1 MNAAS
6 LSPGSPAQSA
16 RQVLLWILVFILGLG
31 LLSFGIH
38 SLTQKNNLGSDY
50 YIYYVAGRTLFIDH
64 QNPYSDA
71 VATLVQLSVFKRLA
85 KPGEDQVGFAYPP
98 YAFLPAVATFW
109 LPFDW
114 GQAIW
119 MALNLL
125 ALMSAI
131 YLAFPKAKKWAAVSF
146 LFFFPVSFALILG
159 NFNILVTA
167 IIILAYGIIT
177 TNQALP
183 RPTQVILGVL
193 LAWATVKP
201 QFAWLF
207 IAFLLIAA
215 FRKRFWPVL
224 ISFCAGMLAL
234 LAFSFMVLPGWPM
247 AWFER
252 LTKYQVY
259 LQTWLILTFF
269 LKSFLSLNT
278 AEVITWI
285 TAAACWGGSA
295 WFYLEWWQ
303 GKLSDLVMMAWAG
316 LLIFLFHP
324 RGVSYEHIT
333 FLIPLLI
340 WVCSTNP
347 LPRLAVAIF
356 WFGSLA
362 ASWVIFVVS
371 RFPAAPDTVSEW
383 TFFFYVGWFV
393 WLMLPYITQIN
404 RSHQKIAPQTVTS
417 QKDDPYFRG

>member
-1 MNAAS
+1 MSAVS
-6 LSPGSPAQSA
+6 LSPRPPAPSA
-16 RQVLLWILVFILGLG
+16 RQVMLWIFVFFLGTG
-31 LLSFGIH
+31 LLSFGVH
-38 SLTQKNNLGSDY
+38 TLTQNNNLGSDY
-50 YIYYVAGRTLFIDH
+50 FIYYVAGRTLFIDH

-71 VATLVQLSVFKRLA
+71 VATQVQLSVFKRLA
-85 KPGEDQVGFAYPP
+85 NPGEDQVGFAYPP
-98 YAFLPAVATFW
+98 YAFLPAIPTFW

-119 MALNLL
+119 MAFNLL

-131 YLAFPKAKKWAAVSF
+131 YLAFPSAKKWAAISF

-159 NFNILVTA
+159 NFNILVTS
-167 IIILAYGIIT
+167 IIILAYGILT
-177 TNQALP
+177 SNQTLA
-183 RPTQVILGVL
+183 RPTQIILGLL

-207 IAFLLIAA
+207 IGFLLIVSV
-215 FRKRFWPVL
+215 RKRFWPL
-224 ISFCAGMLAL
+224 LFSFIAGMFVL
-234 LAFSFMVLPGWPM
+234 LAFSFMVMPDWPA
-247 AWFER
+247 AWYER

-269 LKSFLSLNT
+269 LKSFLTLNT
-278 AEVITWI
+278 AEMITGLA
-285 TAAACWGGSA
+285 AAACLGISG
-295 WFYLEWWQ
+295 WFYFQWWQ
-303 GKLSDLVMMAWAG
+303 GNLSNLVLMAWSG

-362 ASWVIFVVS
+362 ASWIIFVIS

-383 TFFFYVGWFV
+383 TFFLYVAWFA
-393 WLMLPYITQIN
+393 WLIIPEVTENN
-404 RSHQKIAPQTVTS
+404 RSQQKFARQTIS
-417 QKDDPYFRG
+417 DQKDER

>member
-1 MNAAS
+1 MSAAT
-6 LSPGSPAQSA
+6 LSPRSPAQSA
-16 RQVLLWILVFILGLG
+16 RQVALWIVVFILGLG

-38 SLTQKNNLGSDY
+38 SLTQNNNLGSDY
-50 YIYYVAGRTLFIDH
+50 YIYYVAGRTLFID
-64 QNPYSDA
+64 QLNPYSDA
-71 VATLVQLSVFKRLA
+71 VATQVQLSVFKRLA
-85 KPGEDQVGFAYPP
+85 NPGEDQVGFAYPP
-98 YAFLPAVATFW
+98 YAFLPAIPTFW

-131 YLAFPKAKKWAAVSF
+131 YLAFPRAKKWTAVSF

-159 NFNILVTA
+159 NFNILVTS
-167 IIILAYGIIT
+167 IIVLAYGLLT
-177 TNQALP
+177 SNQALA

-207 IAFLLIAA
+207 ITFLLIAA
-215 FRKRFWPVL
+215 VRKRFWPVL
-224 ISFCAGMLAL
+224 ISFGAGMLML
-234 LAFSFMVLPGWPM
+234 LAFSFMVMPGWPA

-252 LTKYQVY
+252 LSKYQVY
-259 LQTWLILTFF
+259 LQTWLILTFY
-269 LKSFLSLNT
+269 LKSFLSLKT
-278 AEVITWI
+278 AEMTTWI
-285 TAAACWGGSA
+285 AAAACLGGTI
-295 WFYLEWWQ
+295 WFYLQWWQ
-303 GKLSDLVMMAWAG
+303 GKLSDLVMMAWSG

-340 WVCSTNP
+340 WVCSANP
-347 LPRLAVAIF
+347 LPHLAVTLF

-362 ASWVIFVVS
+362 ASWVIFIIS
-371 RFPAAPDTVSEW
+371 RSPAAPGTVSEW
-383 TFFFYVGWFV
+383 TFFLYVVWFA
-393 WLMLPYITQIN
+393 WLMIPEATQRN
-404 RSHQKIAPQTVTS
+404 RSQQKVARQTIGS
-417 QKDDPYFRG
+417 QEDER

>member
-1 MNAAS
+1 MKS
-6 LSPGSPAQSA
+6 AQPV
-16 RQVLLWILVFILGLG
+16 RQILLLALVFLVVLA
-31 LLSFGIH
+31 LLSYGIH
-38 SLTQKNNLGSDY
+38 LLTQNNNLGSDY
-50 YIYYVAGRTLFIDH
+50 YIYYVAGHTLFIDH

-71 VATLVQLSVFKRLA
+71 VAAQVQLSVFKRLA
-85 KPGEDQVGFAYPP
+85 LPGEDQVGFAYPP
-98 YAFLPAVATFW
+98 YALLPALPTFW

-131 YLAFPKAKKWAAVSF
+131 YLAFPKARKWAAVSF
-146 LFFFPVSFALILG
+146 IFFFPVSFALILG
-159 NFNILVTA
+159 NFNILVTS
-167 IIILAYGIIT
+167 ILILSYGILIS
-177 TNQALP
+177 NQNLA
-183 RPTQVILGVL
+183 RPTQVFLGVL

-207 IAFLLIAA
+207 IALLLLVAV
-215 FRKRFWPVL
+215 RKRFWPFL
-224 ISFCAGMLAL
+224 ISFTVGMLML
-234 LAFSFMVLPGWPM
+234 LTFSFIVMPGWPQ

-269 LKSFLSLNT
+269 LKSFLSLGI
-278 AEVITWI
+278 AEMITWI
-285 TAAACWGGSA
+285 AAVASLGISA
-295 WFYLEWWQ
+295 WLYFQWWQ
-303 GKLSDLVMMAWAG
+303 GKLSDLVMVAWSG

-324 RGVSYEHIT
+324 RGVSYEQIT

-340 WVCSTNP
+340 WVCIVKP
-347 LPRLAVAIF
+347 LPHLAVGIF

-371 RFPAAPDTVSEW
+371 RLPGAPNTVSEW
-383 TFFFYVGWFV
+383 TFFLYIAWFA
-393 WLMLPYITQIN
+393 WLIFPNIAHIN
-404 RSHQKIAPQTVTS
+404 RSQANTS
-417 QKDDPYFRG
+417 RQANGIQDDNG